1 MVLLETNVPSRPS
14 AKFYF
19 TTTLQC
25 QEFLD
30 TMKEK
35 GVTIPW
41 KDMQVQKD
49 FTEMTEKQRT
59 YANLDRSGRWRALD
73 VLDWAYA
80 FMGEIYPEIT
90 GHQRITADNIA
101 GRRQPINA

>member
-49 FTEMTEKQRT
+49 FMEMTEKQRAC
-59 YANLDRSGRWRALD
+59 ANLDRSGRWRALD
-73 VLDWAYA
+73 VRDWAYA
-80 FMGEIYPEIT
+80 FMGEIYPGIT
-90 GHQRITADNIA
+90 GHQRITAGNIA
-101 GRRQPINA
+101 GRRHPINA